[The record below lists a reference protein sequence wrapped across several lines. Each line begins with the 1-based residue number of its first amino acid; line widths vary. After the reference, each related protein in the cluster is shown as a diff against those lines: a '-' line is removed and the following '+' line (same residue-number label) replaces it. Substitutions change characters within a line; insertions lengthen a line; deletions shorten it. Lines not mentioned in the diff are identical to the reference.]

1 MSILVALDPEPDPE
15 PEPDPDPVPNF
26 PTRLRIRNT
35 DSYGD
40 SPLFRHNKAPMF
52 RFFNFIFLFCRNID
66 T

>member
-1 MSILVALDPEPDPE
+1 MSILVASDPDPEPDPE

-35 DSYGD
+35 DSYGY

-52 RFFNFIFLFCRNID
+52 RYKIW
-66 T
+66 